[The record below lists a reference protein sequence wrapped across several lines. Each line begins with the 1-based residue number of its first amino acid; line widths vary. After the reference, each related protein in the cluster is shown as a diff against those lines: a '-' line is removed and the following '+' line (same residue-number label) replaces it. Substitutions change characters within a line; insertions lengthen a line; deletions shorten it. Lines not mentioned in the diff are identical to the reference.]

1 MADVQKQVMLS
12 CDWHSTQ
19 FCVTPVHF
27 NNSTYSWEQTKFHLR
42 NIHDNASLNVQL
54 LQKEIFETFSNN
66 LPSST
71 NLKTLAEQL
80 ADQLSGLDTHGWFQ
94 SISHSIRSKTVILVI
109 ILTIIF
115 VIYHCL
121 HAKIVKTKQTLMVR
135 TLFTNI
141 ASK

>member
-1 MADVQKQVMLS
+1 MADVQKQVMPS

-54 LQKEIFETFSNN
+54 LQKETFEASSKN
-66 LPSST
+66 LFSST

-80 ADQLSGLDTHGWFQ
+80 ADQLSGLDPCRWF
-94 SISHSIRSKTVILVI
+94 
-109 ILTIIF
+109 
-115 VIYHCL
+115 
-121 HAKIVKTKQTLMVR
+121 
-135 TLFTNI
+135 
-141 ASK
+141 